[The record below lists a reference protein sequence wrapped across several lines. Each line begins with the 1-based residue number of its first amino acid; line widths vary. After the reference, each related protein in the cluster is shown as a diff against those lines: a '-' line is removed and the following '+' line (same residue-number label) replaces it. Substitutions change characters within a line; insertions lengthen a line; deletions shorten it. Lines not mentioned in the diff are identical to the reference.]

1 MPLSTEALRRLAW
14 AAFAVCLFSFLVGAA
29 VLVSEIGSGSH
40 ARMQGSWGSSGPV
53 GDFLIGVT
61 TFAFPLVGV
70 LVAHRQPRNTIG
82 WLLLA
87 VGLTWA
93 WGAVA
98 DSYAVYSVITNPGS
112 LPRPDVAAAL
122 SAWTW
127 VPAIGL
133 LGTFLI
139 LLFPDGHLP
148 SPRWRPLAWVS
159 GVTII
164 VVSVAVML
172 APGPI
177 EDSAAFGLDNPLV
190 IPAIQQVIDVL
201 SLMLLVFPVC
211 IVASAVALVLRFRRS
226 SGVERLQMKW
236 LATAAGIV
244 AALYVVTLS
253 ATFLADA
260 GAFAGDAPWITFM
273 QDLSTMSFG
282 VIPVAIGLAILKHRL
297 YEIDVVI
304 NKALVFGTLAAFIT
318 AVYVGIVVGIG
329 ALAGRGDRPNL
340 ALSILATAIV
350 AVAFAPV
357 RERVQRF
364 ANQLV
369 YGARATPYEV
379 LSDFATRMGGTYA
392 SVELLPQMAR
402 TVAEGV
408 GATAVEVWLKLGT
421 TLVREATWPPTTD
434 PAPTALDI
442 TDDQPP
448 AIPADRIVPV
458 RHHDELLGVI
468 SIHKPPND
476 PLTPAEDKLLNDVAS
491 QTGLVLRN
499 ARLIEELRTSRQRL
513 VTTQDT
519 ERRRL
524 ERDLHDGAQQSL
536 VSVALILRMAKN
548 RLTSQ
553 TPHASGAD
561 GAGADITAALDQAS
575 SQLATAIDE
584 LRELARGIHPAI
596 LTERGLGPAITA
608 LAERSPIPVTTT
620 YTLDTRPPPT
630 IEGTAYFIVAEALTN
645 TAKYAHA
652 TTITITAHHHDN
664 QLTLTITDDG
674 IGGANPNS
682 GSGLT
687 GLTDRIAAVDGTL
700 TITSPPG
707 HGTTLT
713 AHIPLPTTPP
723 PTPTPEASA
732 VPPTLVG
739 GPR

>member
-1 MPLSTEALRRLAW
+1 MPLSTDAVRRLAY
-14 AAFAVCLFSFLVGAA
+14 AAFAVCLFSFLLGCAE
-29 VLVSEIGSGSH
+29 LVSEIVSGTH
-40 ARMQGSWGSSGPV
+40 PGTEGSWGSSGPV
-53 GDFLIGVT
+53 GDLLLGVT
-61 TFAFPLVGV
+61 IFAFPLVGV
-70 LVAHRQPRNTIG
+70 LLAHRQPRNTIS

-87 VGLTWA
+87 VALFWALGL
-93 WGAVA
+93 VA
-98 DSYAVYSVITNPGS
+98 DGYAVYAVDTNPGS
-112 LPRPDVAAAL
+112 LPRPDIAAAL
-122 SAWTW
+122 GVWVW

-148 SPRWRPLAWVS
+148 SPRWRVVAWISGLTITLVS
-159 GVTII
+159 FPVL
-164 VVSVAVML
+164 L

-177 EDSAAFGLDNPLV
+177 EDSSAPNLDNPLV
-190 IPAIQQVIDVL
+190 IPAIQPVL
-201 SLMLLVFPVC
+201 NVLEWLLLIYPAC
-211 IVASAVALVLRFRRS
+211 IVACAVALVLRFRRS

-236 LATAAGIV
+236 LATGGGLV

-260 GAFAGDAPWITFM
+260 GTFSETAPWITFL
-273 QDLSTMSFG
+273 QDVSTMSFG
-282 VIPVAIGLAILKHRL
+282 VIPVAIGVAILRHRL
-297 YEIDVVI
+297 YGIDVVI

-364 ANQLV
+364 ANRLV

-392 SVELLPQMAR
+392 SAELLPQMAR

-408 GATAVEVWLKLGT
+408 GAASVEVWLKLGT

-434 PAPTALDI
+434 PAPTPLDI

-448 AIPADRIVPV
+448 ALPADRIVPV
-458 RHHDELLGVI
+458 RHHHELLGVI

-476 PLTPAEDKLLNDVAS
+476 PITPAEDKLLNDVAS

-553 TPHASGAD
+553 TTD

-608 LAERSPIPVTTT
+608 LAERCPIPVTTT

-630 IEGTAYFIVAEALTN
+630 IEGTAYFVVAEALTN

-652 TTITITAHHHDN
+652 TTITITAHHHDK

-723 PTPTPEASA
+723 PTPATEASA
-732 VPPTLVG
+732 LPPTLVG

>member
-1 MPLSTEALRRLAW
+1 LW
-14 AAFAVCLFSFLVGAA
+14 
-29 VLVSEIGSGSH
+29 
-40 ARMQGSWGSSGPV
+40 
-53 GDFLIGVT
+53 
-61 TFAFPLVGV
+61 
-70 LVAHRQPRNTIG
+70 
-82 WLLLA
+82 
-87 VGLTWA
+87 
-93 WGAVA
+93 
-98 DSYAVYSVITNPGS
+98 
-112 LPRPDVAAAL
+112 
-122 SAWTW
+122 
-127 VPAIGL
+127 
-133 LGTFLI
+133 
-139 LLFPDGHLP
+139 
-148 SPRWRPLAWVS
+148 
-159 GVTII
+159 
-164 VVSVAVML
+164 
-172 APGPI
+172 
-177 EDSAAFGLDNPLV
+177 LDNT
-190 IPAIQQVIDVL
+190 
-201 SLMLLVFPVC
+201 
-211 IVASAVALVLRFRRS
+211 AL
-226 SGVERLQMKW
+226 
-236 LATAAGIV
+236 AAMV
-244 AALYVVTLS
+244 S
-253 ATFLADA
+253 
-260 GAFAGDAPWITFM
+260 
-273 QDLSTMSFG
+273 
-282 VIPVAIGLAILKHRL
+282 IPVAIGVAILKHRL

-340 ALSILATAIV
+340 ALSILATAVV

-364 ANQLV
+364 ANRLV

-408 GATAVEVWLKLGT
+408 GATAVEIWLKLGT
-421 TLVREATWPPTTD
+421 TLVREATWPTSTD
-434 PAPTALDI
+434 PAPTPLDI
-442 TDDQPP
+442 TDNQPP

-458 RHHDELLGVI
+458 RHHDELLGVL

-476 PLTPAEDKLLNDVAS
+476 PITPAEDKLLNDVAS
-491 QTGLVLRN
+491 QAGLVLRN

-553 TPHASGAD
+553 TPD

-608 LAERSPIPVTTT
+608 LAERCPIPVTIT

-630 IEGTAYFIVAEALTN
+630 IEHTAYFVIAEALTN
-645 TAKYAHA
+645 TTKYAHA
-652 TTITITAHHHDN
+652 TTITIDVTTSTHHHHN
-664 QLTLTITDDG
+664 QLTLTITDNG
-674 IGGANPNS
+674 IGGANPTTS
-682 GSGLT
+682 SGLT
-687 GLTDRIAAVDGTL
+687 GLTDRLAAVNGTL

-707 HGTTLT
+707 TGTTLT
-713 AHIPLPTTPP
+713 AHIPLPTPPPTPP
-723 PTPTPEASA
+723 PTPEPEPATIGRAS
-732 VPPTLVG
+732 T
-739 GPR
+739 

>member
-1 MPLSTEALRRLAW
+1 
-14 AAFAVCLFSFLVGAA
+14 
-29 VLVSEIGSGSH
+29 
-40 ARMQGSWGSSGPV
+40 
-53 GDFLIGVT
+53 
-61 TFAFPLVGV
+61 VGV
-70 LVAHRQPRNTIG
+70 LVAHRQPRNTIA

-87 VGLTWA
+87 VAFFWA
-93 WGAVA
+93 FAVVA
-98 DSYAVYSVITNPGS
+98 DTYAVFGVESDPGS
-112 LPRPDVAAAL
+112 LPRPDIAAAL
-122 SAWTW
+122 GVWTW
-127 VPAIGL
+127 VPTIGL

-148 SPRWRPLAWVS
+148 SPRWRAVAWVS
-159 GVTII
+159 GLTITL
-164 VVSVAVML
+164 VSLPVLL

-177 EDSAAFGLDNPLV
+177 EDSSAPNLDNPLV
-190 IPAIQQVIDVL
+190 IPAIQPVLDVL
-201 SLMLLVFPVC
+201 VWLLVVYPVC
-211 IVASAVALVLRFRRS
+211 IVACAVALVLRFRRS
-226 SGVERLQMKW
+226 SGIERLQMKW
-236 LATAAGIV
+236 LATAGAFV
-244 AALYVVTLS
+244 AALYFVTLT
-253 ATFLADA
+253 ATFLADGGVFSA
-260 GAFAGDAPWITFM
+260 SAQWITLL
-273 QDLSTMSFG
+273 QDFSTMSFG
-282 VIPVAIGLAILKHRL
+282 VIPVAIGVAILRHRL
-297 YEIDVVI
+297 YGIDVVI

-340 ALSILATAIV
+340 GLSILATAVV

-364 ANQLV
+364 ANRVV

-392 SVELLPQMAR
+392 SAELLPQMAR

-408 GATAVEVWLKLGT
+408 GAATVDVWLKLGT

-434 PAPTALDI
+434 PPPTPLDI
-442 TDDQPP
+442 IDDQPP
-448 AIPADRIVPV
+448 PIPADRVVPV
-458 RHHDELLGVI
+458 RHHHELLGLI
-468 SIHKPPND
+468 SVHKPPND
-476 PLTPAEDKLLNDVAS
+476 PITPAEDKLLYDVAS

-524 ERDLHDGAQQSL
+524 ERNLHDGAQQSL
-536 VSVALILRMAKN
+536 VSVALILRMTRN

-553 TPHASGAD
+553 PPDTAR
-561 GAGADITAALDQAS
+561 ADITTALDQAS
-575 SQLATAIDE
+575 TQLATAIDE

-664 QLTLTITDDG
+664 HLTLTITDDG

-713 AHIPLPTTPP
+713 AHIPLPTPPP
-723 PTPTPEASA
+723 PTADASA
-732 VPPTLVG
+732 LPTTLVG
-739 GPR
+739 DPR